1 MNLLDLS
8 LLLFADWDKVLGH
21 VAHVHHARSVL
32 EHIVLHSNF
41 LGNSAQR
48 NMKTIHLL
56 LLSEAKNV
64 KGFVGKLHVLA
75 VVDGGHSDL
84 ALRHVP
90 VVHDVVGQQALLLVE
105 SISIISLSYIYII
118 TNTFK
123 SLTSS
128 DMRL

>member
-1 MNLLDLS
+1 MLFISILFWLNLLDLS
-8 LLLFADWDKVLGH
+8 LLLFADRDEVLGH

-56 LLSEAKNV
+56 LLSEAKDV

-75 VVDGGHSDL
+75 VVDGGHGDL
-84 ALRHVP
+84 ALGHVP
-90 VVHDVVGQQALLLVE
+90 VVQDVVGQEAWRMNNV
-105 SISIISLSYIYII
+105 S
-118 TNTFK
+118 
-123 SLTSS
+123 
-128 DMRL
+128 